1 MVRKFHCGNP
11 RCTRTI
17 FCERIPDFLT
27 AHARTT
33 DRQTQAHR
41 VVGFALGGEAGA
53 RAAKKLAMPASPDT
67 LLRRVKQ
74 SQEPERWQAR
84 FVGVDDWAWRK
95 AHCYGTILVDL
106 ERHRVIDILPRR
118 DGPTLRAWLKE
129 HPEIEVIS
137 RDRFQA
143 FAQGAREGAPQA
155 RQVADR
161 WHLLRNLRETIERLL
176 SRTIAEVREALRDPT
191 SNSTSD
197 NATAAA
203 TSSSERMPI
212 PWPREQRSAR
222 QQRREETHRMVH
234 ELRAQQLSLRE
245 IAARTGLGLCTVS
258 RYLSQ
263 EHCPEWYKGS
273 LTAVLDGY
281 HEWIEQWLTSG
292 KQSRR
297 ELYRMLQSK
306 GYRASYDTLKGYIRR
321 RIGKRQWWTT
331 SRVVLPQPVPSA
343 RKLSFEFMRR
353 DVRRKL
359 EERARMKRLQRN
371 PLWREPLRLAAAF
384 IAMVCREK
392 KGSLGSWLARA
403 RSQRL

>member
-1 MVRKFHCGNP
+1 
-11 RCTRTI
+11 
-17 FCERIPDFLT
+17 
-27 AHARTT
+27 
-33 DRQTQAHR
+33 
-41 VVGFALGGEAGA
+41 
-53 RAAKKLAMPASPDT
+53 
-67 LLRRVKQ
+67 
-74 SQEPERWQAR
+74 
-84 FVGVDDWAWRK
+84 
-95 AHCYGTILVDL
+95 
-106 ERHRVIDILPRR
+106 
-118 DGPTLRAWLKE
+118 
-129 HPEIEVIS
+129 
-137 RDRFQA
+137 
-143 FAQGAREGAPQA
+143 
-155 RQVADR
+155 
-161 WHLLRNLRETIERLL
+161 
-176 SRTIAEVREALRDPT
+176 
-191 SNSTSD
+191 
-197 NATAAA
+197 
-203 TSSSERMPI
+203 
-212 PWPREQRSAR
+212 
-222 QQRREETHRMVH
+222 MVH